1 MSGWRKEWRDS
12 ALCDD
17 IGNAIYKWLERAAPY
32 ANPELDKKYWEPIF
46 KQIEKVMETVEAE
59 AIAAEREACAKIA
72 EEVARG
78 LVIST
83 DHDRGLSQ
91 ASTFIADAIRA
102 RGQTT
107 SD

>member
-1 MSGWRKEWRDS
+1 MSEETGLYDK
-12 ALCDD
+12 LT
-17 IGNAIYKWLERAAPY
+17 IGGEPFRRWHSTGTLEVFQDGKWTSIPIVAQRAI
-32 ANPELDKKYWEPIF
+32 D
-46 KQIEKVMETVEAE
+46 
-59 AIAAEREACAKIA
+59 AITLAIVAEREACAKIA

-78 LVIST
+78 LIIST

>member
-1 MSGWRKEWRDS
+1 MMDPKH
-12 ALCDD
+12 
-17 IGNAIYKWLERAAPY
+17 
-32 ANPELDKKYWEPIF
+32 
-46 KQIEKVMETVEAE
+46 EAE
-59 AIAAEREACAKIA
+59 GYMKLPWVADFPPDTHDRLREVIESVIHLAVKTEREACAKIA

-107 SD
+107 